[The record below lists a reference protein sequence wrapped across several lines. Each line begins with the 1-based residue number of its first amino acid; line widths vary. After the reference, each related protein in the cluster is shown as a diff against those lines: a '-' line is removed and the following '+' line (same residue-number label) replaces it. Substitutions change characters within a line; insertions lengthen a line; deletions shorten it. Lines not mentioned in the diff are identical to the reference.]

1 MSSLTRSS
9 RDAAAWVMSP
19 ADRAATTAPR
29 AALLSVEQCYAAD
42 RAAARSGVATSDLM
56 ERAGRAVA
64 AAVRARYAPFPTVVL
79 CGPGNNGG
87 DGFVAARLL
96 AKAGWPVRLGLLGD
110 QSGLTGD
117 AAAMATRW
125 HGPVEPMGP
134 EFVMGARLIVDAVF
148 GAGLA
153 RPVEGDAA
161 RTLEAARAS
170 GVVVVAVDV
179 PSGVSG
185 DTGAAL
191 GPVCPARLTV
201 TFFRRKPGHLLL
213 PGRTLCGEVIVAD
226 IGIPEAVL
234 DGLGVAT
241 WANEPELWERALTWP
256 RAEDHK
262 YSRGHVLVI
271 GGGAT
276 GSGAARLAALAALR
290 AGAGAVTTVVGKD
303 AAAVHAAHQTSVM
316 IAVAD
321 DTAALRR
328 QLADERRNA
337 LLIGPGAGAA
347 SRDSVLALLAT
358 GRAIV
363 LDADALSAFADD
375 RETLFRALGPH
386 ALLTPHDGEY
396 RRLFPHQGDRL
407 ARARLAAEES
417 GAVVLL
423 KGADTVVASPDGR
436 AVINTN
442 APPWLATAGA
452 GDVLAGL
459 AVGLMAQGLDA
470 FRAGAAAAWLHG
482 AAASALGPGLISE
495 DLVDAIPGARARLA
509 ARGN

>member
-1 MSSLTRSS
+1 
-9 RDAAAWVMSP
+9 MSP
-19 ADRAATTAPR
+19 ADRAGFTAPS

-42 RAAARSGVATSDLM
+42 RAAARSGVATIDLM
-56 ERAGRAVA
+56 ERAGRAVT
-64 AAVRARYAPFPTVVL
+64 AAVRARYAPCPTTVL

-96 AKAGWPVRLGLLGD
+96 AGAGWPVRLGLLGE
-110 QSGLTGD
+110 SARLTGD
-117 AAAMATRW
+117 AATMAGRW
-125 HGPVEPMGP
+125 RGAVEPMGP
-134 EFVMGARLIVDAVF
+134 ELVHGARLVVDAVF

-170 GVVVVAVDV
+170 GAPVVAVDV
-179 PSGVSG
+179 PSGVAG

-201 TFFRRKPGHLLL
+201 TFFRRKPGHVLL
-213 PGRTLCGEVIVAD
+213 PGRTLCGEVIVGD
-226 IGIPEAVL
+226 IGIPESVL

-241 WANEPELWERALTWP
+241 WANEPELWERALPWP
-256 RAEDHK
+256 GAEDHK

-276 GSGAARLAALAALR
+276 SSGAARLAALAALR
-290 AGAGAVTTVVGKD
+290 AGAGAVTTVVGHD
-303 AAAVHAAHQTSVM
+303 AAAVHAAQQTSVM

-321 DTAALRR
+321 DVIALRR
-328 QLADERRNA
+328 QLADARRNA
-337 LLIGPGAGAA
+337 LLIGPGAGTSAA
-347 SRDSVLALLAT
+347 TRESVLALLAT

-363 LDADALSAFADD
+363 LDADALTVFADD
-375 RETLFRALGPH
+375 RETLLRALGPH
-386 ALLTPHDGEY
+386 VLLTPHDGEY

-423 KGADTVVASPDGR
+423 KGADTVVAAPDGR
-436 AVINTN
+436 AAINTN

-482 AAASALGPGLISE
+482 VAAAALGPGLISE
-495 DLVDAIPGARARLA
+495 DLVDAIPDARARLA
-509 ARGN
+509 ARGT